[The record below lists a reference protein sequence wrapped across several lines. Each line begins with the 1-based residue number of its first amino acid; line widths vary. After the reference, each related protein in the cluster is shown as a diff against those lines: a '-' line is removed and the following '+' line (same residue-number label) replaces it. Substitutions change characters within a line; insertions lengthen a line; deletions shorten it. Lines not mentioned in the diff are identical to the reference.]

1 MIVHGTRASGMARR
15 RFLQLPSGFSYHKGE
30 WLETDRNPLLSPTM
44 FLIEQPANSVLPAHF
59 HRENEFQ
66 VMVEGAGT
74 IGRHQIG
81 PIMVHYAGAFTGYG
95 PIIAGDQ
102 GVKYFTIR
110 SVFEAGAMMVDGDR
124 DRMIRGPKRQ
134 VHADAYHPLG
144 EAVLAARRDTKH
156 VDLIELTAEKLAAR
170 VWQLPPGG
178 QLHSFDPKGS
188 SGQFHMV
195 LSGELLRAGE
205 VLREWETVFVSA
217 DEPPLLLQAGASG
230 AEVLMLQMPVK
241 ATEYQTA

>member
-1 MIVHGTRASGMARR
+1 MIVHGTRAHGEARR

-30 WLETDRNPLLSPTM
+30 WLETGQSPALSPTM
-44 FLIEQPANSVLPAHF
+44 FLIEQPPNSVLPAHF

-66 VMVEGAGT
+66 VMVEGGGT

-95 PIIAGDQ
+95 PITAGAQ

-110 SVFEAGAMMVDGDR
+110 SVFEAGAMMVDTDR
-124 DRMIRGPKRQ
+124 DRLIRGPKRQ

-144 EAVLAARRDTKH
+144 EAGLATRRDTNH

-178 QLHSFDPKGS
+178 RSFSFDPAGS
-188 SGQFHMV
+188 SGQFHMI
-195 LSGELLRAGE
+195 LSGQLLRAGE
-205 VLREWETVFVSA
+205 VLREWETVYVSA
-217 DEPPLLLQAGASG
+217 DEPALLLEAGATG
-230 AEVLMLQMPVK
+230 AEVLMMQMPVK
-241 ATEYQTA
+241 AKEYLTA